1 MLRQITISLFAVATA
16 ASIALAGEKPKG
28 AAKVP
33 DPPFIISQVRIQD
46 SKSFDYFYVS
56 GSAKMEQMPIVMGK
70 LMGKLEA
77 AIKEAARKEGK
88 VVDIGGPV
96 AIYTMTKPDAPIS
109 IQVGSPTEGE
119 AKPIGD
125 AKVRKVEGKRTASL
139 IYVGP
144 LTSIAKAY
152 QALEKAI
159 KDKGLTAGGERR
171 EFYLY
176 WEGQDSANNVY
187 MLQATVKE

>member
-1 MLRQITISLFAVATA
+1 MLRQITISLLAVATA
-16 ASIALAGEKPKG
+16 ASVAFAGEEPKA

-46 SKSFDYFYVS
+46 SKGFDYFYVS
-56 GSAKMEQMPIVMGK
+56 GSAKMEQMPVVMGQ

-77 AIKEAARKEGK
+77 AIKKGK

-96 AIYTMTKPDAPIS
+96 AIYTMTKTMTKPDTPIS
-109 IQVGSPTEGE
+109 IQVGAPTEGE
-119 AKPIGD
+119 AKPVGD

-144 LTSIAKAY
+144 LTSIAQAY
-152 QALEKAI
+152 QVLEKAI
-159 KDKGLTAGGERR
+159 KDKGLTAGGEWR

>member
-1 MLRQITISLFAVATA
+1 MLRQITVSLLAVATA
-16 ASIALAGEKPKG
+16 ASIAFAGEEPKA

-46 SKSFDYFYVS
+46 SKGFDYFYVS
-56 GSAKMEQMPIVMGK
+56 GSAKMEQMPIVMGQ
-70 LMGKLEA
+70 LMGKLVA
-77 AIKEAARKEGK
+77 AIKEGK
-88 VVDIGGPV
+88 VEHIGAPL
-96 AIYTMTKPDAPIS
+96 AIYTMTKPDAPTS
-109 IQVGSPTEGE
+109 IQVGLPTEGE
-119 AKPIGD
+119 AKPVGD

-144 LTSIAKAY
+144 LTSIAQAY

-159 KDKGLTAGGERR
+159 KDKGSTAGGEWR

-187 MLQATVKE
+187 MLQATVEE

>member
-1 MLRQITISLFAVATA
+1 MLRQITVSLLAVATA
-16 ASIALAGEKPKG
+16 ASIAFADEEPKG

-56 GSAKMEQMPIVMGK
+56 GLAKMEQMPIVMGQ
-70 LMGKLEA
+70 LMGQLEA
-77 AIKEAARKEGK
+77 AIKEGK
-88 VVDIGGPV
+88 VVEIGGPV
-96 AIYTMTKPDAPIS
+96 TIYTITKPDAPIS
-109 IQVGSPTEGE
+109 IQVGAPTEGE
-119 AKPIGD
+119 AKPVGD

-144 LTSIAKAY
+144 LTSIAQAY

-176 WEGQDSANNVY
+176 WEGKDSANNVY

>member
-1 MLRQITISLFAVATA
+1 MLRQITVSLLAVATA
-16 ASIALAGEKPKG
+16 ASIAFAGEEPKG

-46 SKSFDYFYVS
+46 SKGFDYFYVS
-56 GSAKMEQMPIVMGK
+56 GSAKMEQMPIVMGQ

-77 AIKEAARKEGK
+77 AIKEGK

-96 AIYTMTKPDAPIS
+96 AIYTMTKPDATIS
-109 IQVGSPTEGE
+109 IQVGAPTEGE
-119 AKPIGD
+119 AKPVGD

-144 LTSIAKAY
+144 LTSIAQAY